1 MNAREITKWWE
12 KGIIKERNRFHN
24 VPKPL
29 KNDKFGVPREFSS
42 FAPPLAKF
50 GKDNASK
57 RRSS

>member
-1 MNAREITKWWE
+1 MNVQELNKWWV
-12 KGIIKERNRFHN
+12 KGIAKERERFHN

-29 KNDKFGVPREFSS
+29 KHDKFGVPREFSS

-50 GKDNASK
+50 GKSDASK